1 MFCFS
6 TIDYQTM
13 SGYPI
18 LICQEASMSITNPI
32 PTEFIQSQVKLALLE
47 DIGQQD
53 LTADLIPVDTQ
64 ANARLICR
72 ENGVLCGSDW
82 FNAVFQQLDPAIQI
96 LWLKHDG
103 EQLNAD
109 DVICEISGAARHIL
123 TAERTALNFLQTL
136 SATASLTKLYADE
149 LSGLPVAL
157 LDTRKTLPGFRMAQ
171 KYAVRCGGGVN
182 HRFGLFD
189 AILIKENHIQ
199 AAGSIEAAILQ
210 ARTLHPNIS
219 VEIEVENLDELKQTL
234 KTQADIIL
242 LDNFSLEDLKQAVD
256 LNQGQ
261 AKLESSG
268 GITLNNIRQIAET
281 GVDRISVG
289 ALTKDIKAVD
299 LSLRFY

>member
-1 MFCFS
+1 
-6 TIDYQTM
+6 
-13 SGYPI
+13 
-18 LICQEASMSITNPI
+18 MSITNPI
-32 PTEFIQSQVKLALLE
+32 PAEFIQSQVKLALLE

-53 LTADLIPVDTQ
+53 LTADLIPADTQ

-72 ENGVLCGSDW
+72 EDGVLCGSDW
-82 FNAVFQQLDPAIQI
+82 FHAVFQQLDPAIQI
-96 LWLKHDG
+96 HWHKQDA
-103 EQLNAD
+103 ERLNAN
-109 DVICEISGAARHIL
+109 DVICEIRGAARQIL

-136 SATASLTKLYADE
+136 SATASVTRQYADE

-189 AILIKENHIQ
+189 AILIKENHIL
-199 AAGSIEAAILQ
+199 AAGNIEAAVLQ

-219 VEIEVENLDELKQTL
+219 VEVEVENMDELKQAL
-234 KTQADIIL
+234 NAQADIIL
-242 LDNFSLEDLKQAVD
+242 LDNFSLADLTQAVN

-261 AKLESSG
+261 AKLEASG

-289 ALTKDIKAVD
+289 ALTKDIKALD
-299 LSLRFY
+299 LSLRFC